1 MKDEE
6 FRKLLV
12 EYAKEI
18 SDPENKKVGFIALRI
33 LVVVECPLFI
43 LLVDCNF
50 KLKKISKSTFVSN
63 KKLSKRTIKVG
74 KFITGRLSNMMEQQ
88 EANWNTLDFVLIRP
102 YLGVFIA
109 HAVFK

>member
-33 LVVVECPLFI
+33 LVVESVHYLSCLWTAI
-43 LLVDCNF
+43 LNW
-50 KLKKISKSTFVSN
+50 KK
-63 KKLSKRTIKVG
+63 
-74 KFITGRLSNMMEQQ
+74 
-88 EANWNTLDFVLIRP
+88 
-102 YLGVFIA
+102 
-109 HAVFK
+109 